1 MTREINQRTRKLAQI
16 STKKKNSQNDKPS
29 SFVTCMI
36 DYLAD
41 ICDYFLFKIIFKN
54 IKNKKKLNKKIKLL
68 KNTVLTSF
76 QKVSG

>member
-1 MTREINQRTRKLAQI
+1 
-16 STKKKNSQNDKPS
+16 
-29 SFVTCMI
+29 MI

-54 IKNKKKLNKKIKLL
+54 IKNKKKKIKLL

>member
-1 MTREINQRTRKLAQI
+1 MTREINWNTRKLAQI
-16 STKKKNSQNDKPS
+16 STKKNSQNDKPS

-54 IKNKKKLNKKIKLL
+54 IKNKKN
-68 KNTVLTSF
+68 
-76 QKVSG
+76 